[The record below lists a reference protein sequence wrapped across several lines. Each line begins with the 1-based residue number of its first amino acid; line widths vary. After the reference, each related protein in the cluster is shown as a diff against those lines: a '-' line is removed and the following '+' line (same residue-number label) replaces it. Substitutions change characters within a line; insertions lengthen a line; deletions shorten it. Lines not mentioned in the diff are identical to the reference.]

1 MDQQPPPQ
9 TPLGAEMAQVT
20 AKVQAIV
27 AAAEQAA
34 AGMRAETERRANER
48 IAEADRAAQHRVDA
62 AEAEARDI
70 VAQAHEE
77 AEQMRRAGREEAR
90 NAVLEASEAAR
101 EVLARGTQLSREIEQ
116 LGTSLKRNASVILH
130 DVRHAHD
137 ELTRTLADATPSP
150 DAGGADVDEVPAFV
164 RRAERV
170 ERSAS
175 VEPRAPRPS
184 RDDRAPVDAGDVPA
198 EEIEIPEFTRD
209 YVPQRHRRRR

>member
-1 MDQQPPPQ
+1 M
-9 TPLGAEMAQVT
+9 TQVT

-34 AGMRAETERRANER
+34 AGIRAETERRANER

-70 VAQAHEE
+70 VAQAHRE
-77 AEQMRRAGREEAR
+77 AEEMRRAGREEAR
-90 NAVLEASEAAR
+90 NAVLEAGEAAR

-137 ELTRTLADATPSP
+137 ELTRTLADATPAAE
-150 DAGGADVDEVPAFV
+150 AGGGVDDVPEFV
-164 RRAERV
+164 RRADRGERTAAV
-170 ERSAS
+170 EQ
-175 VEPRAPRPS
+175 RAPRPP
-184 RDDRAPVDAGDVPA
+184 REDRAPVDVGDVPA